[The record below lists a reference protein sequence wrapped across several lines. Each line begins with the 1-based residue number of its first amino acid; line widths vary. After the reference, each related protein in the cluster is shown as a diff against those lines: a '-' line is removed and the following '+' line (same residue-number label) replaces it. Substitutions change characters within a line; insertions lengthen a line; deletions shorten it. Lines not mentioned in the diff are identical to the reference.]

1 MVPLDPGESTHFPS
15 RLRLAGSAL
24 VAALFFGA
32 VAWTG
37 LAPGWIRTLNRLAMV
52 GSAQIQRLPDAR
64 FFLALPLPFGGVAV
78 VAGILL
84 VLAWCFLGRRT
95 PRGLGAAI
103 CLLGGGTLLAEAIK
117 ACLPPAVG
125 ALGFSRGPAHGFPSG
140 HATMALALGLVPLF
154 LAPPRWR
161 PWAASFGALLSATL
175 NYSLLRARYHM
186 PFEILGAVLLTLCL
200 AFLLLAL
207 LPSRSGAL
215 SLPGSLPALLPGALG
230 MVLLLAGIVQAAAVS
245 TLEPGPF
252 QAAAA
257 YGAAWRLVVGSGLL
271 APGLVLL
278 GMSGRAQAVLDSE
291 G

>member
-1 MVPLDPGESTHFPS
+1 
-15 RLRLAGSAL
+15 
-24 VAALFFGA
+24 

-37 LAPGWIRTLNRLAMV
+37 LAPGWIRTLNRLAMA
-52 GSAQIQRLPDAR
+52 GSARIQDLPDAK
-64 FFLALPLPFGGVAV
+64 FFLALPGPFGGVAV
-78 VAGILL
+78 AAGILL
-84 VLAWCFLGRRT
+84 VLIWLFLWRRT

-103 CLLGGGTLLAEAIK
+103 CLLGGGTLLAETIK

-154 LAPPRWR
+154 LAPLRWR
-161 PWAASFGALLSATL
+161 PWAAAFGALLSATL

-200 AFLLLAL
+200 VFLLLAL
-207 LPSRSGAL
+207 LPSRPGAL
-215 SLPGSLPALLPGALG
+215 SLPALLPGALG
-230 MVLLLAGIVQAAAVS
+230 MALLLSGIVQAVAVS
-245 TLEPGPF
+245 TLEPGPL

-257 YGAAWRLVVGSGLL
+257 YGAGWRLVVGSGLL